1 CFSNALAPDSIGE
14 EIRIR
19 LFHGSTSESEILR
32 HLHEAGVDSP
42 LTPHLNTPEWDLTLG
57 NHVANDT
64 LRPQSRA
71 SAPTATRDSTIVKRS
86 LIAVAALTVCGVILA
101 QTNDNLVRV
110 QNRLKAE
117 GLFFGD
123 PTGVLDAQTKTALA
137 LYQIDHHLTVTG
149 QLDAPTARELDASPQ
164 TPMFTPTP
172 KPSPTPTGSPSA
184 TATPQPTPTTNPTP
198 KPTPTPPATPNAT
211 ATPIATPTSTPAPT
225 GSPAPSPTPTP
236 TPIASPPPNVKQ
248 PPPRG
253 SLSGGDTMNPDS
265 LRGYVEAFVQAG
277 LARPVG
283 SELKF
288 FAERVDY
295 FGAPNVARQQIQRD
309 LVRYNRKWPHR
320 RFWIDG
326 DVQVERQSGNE
337 IKLLFPLRY
346 ELRNGSR
353 HASGKVL
360 KSLTLVKTADNEMQ
374 IVAVN

>member
-1 CFSNALAPDSIGE
+1 VRKL
-14 EIRIR
+14 
-19 LFHGSTSESEILR
+19 ESAFFMDPLVNPR
-32 HLHEAGVDSP
+32 YCDHLHEAGVDSH
-42 LTPHLNTPEWDLTLG
+42 LAPHLNTPEGDLTLG
-57 NHVANDT
+57 NHVANDA

-101 QTNDNLVRV
+101 QTNENLVRV

-117 GLFFGD
+117 GLYFGD

-172 KPSPTPTGSPSA
+172 RQSPTPTGTPSA
-184 TATPQPTPTTNPTP
+184 TATPTPR
-198 KPTPTPPATPNAT
+198 ATPSVT
-211 ATPIATPTSTPAPT
+211 
-225 GSPAPSPTPTP
+225 PTPTP
-236 TPIASPPPNVKQ
+236 TSIASPPPNVEQ
-248 PPPRG
+248 PPP
-253 SLSGGDTMNPDS
+253 MNPDS
-265 LRGYVEAFVQAG
+265 LRDYVEAFVQAG

-295 FGAPNVARQQIQRD
+295 FGAPNVARQRIKRD

-374 IVAVN
+374 IVAVNESKAP

>member
-1 CFSNALAPDSIGE
+1 
-14 EIRIR
+14 
-19 LFHGSTSESEILR
+19 
-32 HLHEAGVDSP
+32 
-42 LTPHLNTPEWDLTLG
+42 
-57 NHVANDT
+57 
-64 LRPQSRA
+64 
-71 SAPTATRDSTIVKRS
+71 VKRS
-86 LIAVAALTVCGVILA
+86 LITVAALTACGVILA

-117 GLFFGD
+117 GYFHGD
-123 PTGVLDAQTKTALA
+123 PTGVLDEQTRIALD
-137 LYQIDHHLTVTG
+137 LYQVDHDLAVTG
-149 QLDAPTARELDASPQ
+149 KLDAPTARALDAS
-164 TPMFTPTP
+164 TPTP
-172 KPSPTPTGSPSA
+172 TPTPTPRQSPTPTATPSA
-184 TATPQPTPTTNPTP
+184 TATPTPRPTPT
-198 KPTPTPPATPNAT
+198 ATPT
-211 ATPIATPTSTPAPT
+211 ATPIATPTSTSTPT

-265 LRGYVEAFVQAG
+265 LRDYVEAFVQAG

-309 LVRYNRKWPHR
+309 LVRYNKKWPHR

-337 IKLLFPLRY
+337 IKLVFPLRY

-353 HASGKVL
+353 HTSGKVL

-374 IVAVN
+374 IVAVNESKAP

>member
-1 CFSNALAPDSIGE
+1 M
-14 EIRIR
+14 
-19 LFHGSTSESEILR
+19 
-32 HLHEAGVDSP
+32 
-42 LTPHLNTPEWDLTLG
+42 G

-117 GLFFGD
+117 GFFFGD
-123 PTGVLDAQTKTALA
+123 PTGVLDAQTRTALA

-149 QLDAPTARELDASPQ
+149 QLDAPTARALDASPQ

-172 KPSPTPTGSPSA
+172 RQSPTPTGTPSA
-184 TATPQPTPTTNPTP
+184 TATPTPRPTPT
-198 KPTPTPPATPNAT
+198 ATPT
-211 ATPIATPTSTPAPT
+211 ATPIATPTSTPTPTPTPSPKPSPTPTATPTATPTPRPTPSVTPTATPIATPIRTPTPT
-225 GSPAPSPTPTP
+225 GSPAPSPTPTL

-253 SLSGGDTMNPDS
+253 SLSGGDMMNPDS

-295 FGAPNVARQQIQRD
+295 FGAPNVARQQIERD

-337 IKLLFPLRY
+337 IKLVFPLRY

-374 IVAVN
+374 IVAVNESKAP